1 MHEGLGSALGSAQV
15 DLRVNINTG
24 KQITVADAEVVLDTI
39 LDRRNLDQGRLEG
52 AGDSSL
58 VEACLMSG
66 SAGVDDRYR
75 HGFVQSLK
83 LIIINISQ
91 FKY

>member
-1 MHEGLGSALGSAQV
+1 MSSAQV

-39 LDRRNLDQGRLEG
+39 LDRRDLDQGRLEG

-58 VEACLMSG
+58 IEACLMSG
-66 SAGVDDRYR
+66 GTRVDDRYR

-83 LIIINISQ
+83 LIITNISQ